1 MSTIPYS
8 CLAMVSQR
16 LFETTVKNVGSRRKE
31 QKKTSSSIFFF
42 KKSDYAHKQNLPAM
56 EENRMVEFAGRQQ
69 TACKLAACSLQ
80 ITRIST

>member
-1 MSTIPYS
+1 M
-8 CLAMVSQR
+8 LGA
-16 LFETTVKNVGSRRKE
+16 EEKNR
-31 QKKTSSSIFFF
+31 KKTLLVFFF

-80 ITRIST
+80 ITRISTWSPILFIYPLSPSLI